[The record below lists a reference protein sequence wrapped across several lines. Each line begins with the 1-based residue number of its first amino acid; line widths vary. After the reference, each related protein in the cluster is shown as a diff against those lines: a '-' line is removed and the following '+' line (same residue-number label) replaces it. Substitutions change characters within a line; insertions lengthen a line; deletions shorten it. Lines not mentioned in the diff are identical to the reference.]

1 MFTWSRLGEQD
12 WPAGAAGGERRHD
25 GKNRREGNESD
36 ASRKDVQTALEHSR
50 DYSFAVMP
58 A

>member
-1 MFTWSRLGEQD
+1 MADRNSYDTGASGEVQGAINRLSGQISTLI
-12 WPAGAAGGERRHD
+12 ATH
-25 GKNRREGNESD
+25 
-36 ASRKDVQTALEHSR
+36 RKDVQTAFEHSR